1 MNETAKTF
9 TFVAVGA
16 VALLSAY
23 FINAGARPVEVEDR
37 VGTSLNA
44 DVNIDDPKGMKIVK
58 FDKATASTRQFEVAA
73 IDGVWRIPSKQDY
86 PADATQQMAAA
97 ANALIDRKILRV
109 AAQTA
114 DAHAAYGVVD
124 PLSAKLDSSSEGVGT
139 RVVMN
144 DAEENPIIDMIV
156 GKKVKE
162 AEGQRYVRM
171 SNQDV
176 VYIVELDADS
186 LSTSFEDWIEDDLL
200 QLSPFDVTQVFINDY
215 SAELSLG
222 LSPNGQIVRQVSWDR
237 RSEATLDYDN
247 DESKWELADLKKFDP
262 QTQKMVED
270 KLAEDEEVNQEALN
284 NLRTGLDELLIVDV
298 AKKPE
303 GLSGDLKAGGDFL
316 NNREAQEDLMEKGFA
331 PVPLKEGEPPEILS
345 SEGEVVCTQ
354 RDGVEY
360 VLRFG
365 RLQVQTDSAADGDE
379 PAAEGEAAADE
390 EGDEKNLRRY
400 LFVTARFNQ
409 DAIEKPALQEV
420 PAAPAEEKAAPADAD
435 SAPEESAPAE
445 DADDE
450 AAGDDAAAESADE
463 VPAEDAEAPAEEA
476 PGGDQPEA
484 AGELEP
490 TDEQSPEE
498 SADDAE
504 TAAEAEPAET
514 AAAEEEPAKT
524 EGEGD
529 KQPAA
534 ESEADPL
541 AAAREAVEQEN
552 KRLQDEYD
560 RTVEEGKKRV
570 AELNERFGDWYYV
583 ISNDV
588 YKQIHLDRGDIIK
601 KKEPAAGEGEAAA
614 EPNPLSGLP
623 NLPGAPA
630 AAEQ

>member
-1 MNETAKTF
+1 MNETAKTL

-23 FINAGARPVEVEDR
+23 FINAGSQPVEVEDR

-44 DVNIDDPKGMKIVK
+44 DVNIDDPQGMKIVK
-58 FDKATASTRQFEVAA
+58 FDRATGATRQFEVAS

-109 AAQTA
+109 AAETA
-114 DAHAAYGVVD
+114 DAHATYGVVD

-144 DAEENPIIDMIV
+144 DADDKPIIDMIV

-176 VYIVELDADS
+176 VYVVELDADS
-186 LSTSFEDWIEDDLL
+186 LSTNFEDWIEDDLL
-200 QLSPFDVTQVFINDY
+200 KLSPFDVSQVFINDY

-222 LSPNGQIVRQVSWDR
+222 LSPDGQIVRQVSWDR
-237 RSEATLDYDN
+237 RGEATLDYDN
-247 DESKWELADLKKFDP
+247 EQSKWELEDLKKFD
-262 QTQKMVED
+262 QRSQKMVED
-270 KLAEDEEVNQEALN
+270 KLADDEEVNQEALN
-284 NLRTGLDELLIVDV
+284 KLRTGLDELLIVDV
-298 AKKPE
+298 VKKPA

-316 NNREAQEDLMEKGFA
+316 KNREAQADLMSKGFA
-331 PVPLKEGEPPEILS
+331 PVPLKEGAPPEILS
-345 SEGEVVCTQ
+345 SEGEVIATQ

-365 RLQVQTDSAADGDE
+365 RLQVQTDSAADGDD
-379 PAAEGEAAADE
+379 PAGDAAAEAKAAAD
-390 EGDEKNLRRY
+390 GDEQNLRRY
-400 LFVTARFNQ
+400 LFVTARFNE
-409 DAIEKPALQEV
+409 DAIEKPKLQEL
-420 PAAPAEEKAAPADAD
+420 PAAEAPAEKTQEAEAPATAETPAEATPSEAAPAEE
-435 SAPEESAPAE
+435 
-445 DADDE
+445 
-450 AAGDDAAAESADE
+450 AAGDAAPTE
-463 VPAEDAEAPAEEA
+463 PAAEAPAAEEA

-484 AGELEP
+484 AGQLEP

-498 SADDAE
+498 PEKSEDPA
-504 TAAEAEPAET
+504 AEPAAPVDAAPVAPAET
-514 AAAEEEPAKT
+514 SAAAGA
-524 EGEGD
+524 D
-529 KQPAA
+529 KPAA
-534 ESEADPL
+534 PAADADPL
-541 AAAREAVEQEN
+541 AAARAAVEQEN
-552 KRLQDEYD
+552 KRLEEDYQ
-560 RTVEEGKKRV
+560 RSVEEGRKRV

-588 YKQIHLDRGDIIK
+588 YKQIHLNRGDIIK
-601 KKEPAAGEGEAAA
+601 KKEPAAGEAGAAA
-614 EPNPLSGLP
+614 EANPLSGLP

-630 AAEQ
+630 QP